1 MHGTC
6 GINMA
11 MFSHNKDAIKEVIA
25 KILNNI
31 MLSWL
36 LTESISFN

>member
-1 MHGTC
+1 MYGTC

-25 KILNNI
+25 KILNN

>member
-25 KILNNI
+25 KII
-31 MLSWL
+31 L
-36 LTESISFN
+36 LCYDLGC